1 MRSLLSD
8 PGWAGAYTRETIMKR
23 ILALCIALALAACA
37 SDPGARTQQKQT
49 GSVVAGAVIG
59 GLVGNQFG
67 GGTGRALMT
76 AAGAVA
82 GGFIGNHMFKKHAKS
97 EYEKDAAQRAL
108 NASASGQKVTWSDAR
123 TQESGYFVALN
134 TKRMSDGRVCR
145 DFRRGLSVGGEEVD
159 ETTGTACKKS
169 NGQWDVG

>member
-1 MRSLLSD
+1 
-8 PGWAGAYTRETIMKR
+8 MKQV
-23 ILALCIALALAACA
+23 IVLVTMLAVAACA
-37 SDPGARTQQKQT
+37 SDPGTRETQKQT
-49 GSVVAGAVIG
+49 GSVVAGAVVG
-59 GLVGNQFG
+59 GLVGNMFG

-82 GGFIGNHMFKKHAKS
+82 GGFIGDHIYKKHAKS

-108 NASASGQKVTWSDAR
+108 NQAASGQKVTWSDSR
-123 TQESGYFVALN
+123 THESGYFVALN
-134 TKRMSDGRVCR
+134 TKQMSDGRICR
-145 DFRRGLSVGGEEVD
+145 DFRRGLTVDGQSVD

>member
-1 MRSLLSD
+1 
-8 PGWAGAYTRETIMKR
+8 MKQV
-23 ILALCIALALAACA
+23 IVLVTTLAIAACA
-37 SDPGARTQQKQT
+37 SDPGTRETQKQT

-59 GLVGNQFG
+59 GLVGNMFG
-67 GGTGRALMT
+67 GGTGRVLMT

-82 GGFIGNHMFKKHAKS
+82 GGFIGDHIYKKHAKS

-108 NASASGQKVTWSDAR
+108 NQAASGQKVTWSDSR
-123 TQESGYFVALN
+123 THESGYFVALN
-134 TKRMSDGRVCR
+134 TKQMSDGRICR
-145 DFRRGLSVGGEEVD
+145 DFRRGLSVGGEEID